1 MITKRECVRY
11 GGEEGHKAKLA
22 LAKLDG
28 SPLPVMETLQSSTN
42 KIYRYGDIPDND
54 MMFAITLLQ
63 VLSHCHWGKL

>member
-28 SPLPVMETLQSSTN
+28 SPLPVMETLQSSKN
-42 KIYRYGDIPDND
+42 KIYRCGDIPDSD
-54 MMFAITLLQ
+54 MMVTITLLQ
-63 VLSHCHWGKL
+63 VLSHCHRGQL

>member
-42 KIYRYGDIPDND
+42 KIYRYGDIPDNA
-54 MMFAITLLQ
+54 MI
-63 VLSHCHWGKL
+63 